1 MVITINGIEFA
12 YDDAPVFSGV
22 SLDVVAGETLV
33 IMGANGTGKTTLLK
47 LLAGL
52 YEPDKGS
59 VRRDGIVGFSPED
72 PTAGLFADTVANE
85 VAFFPR
91 NRGLDANRRAVDAM
105 RALEIY
111 EFRDRNPFTLSV
123 GEQRRVSIAAVLA
136 GDPAV
141 ITLDEPTAGL
151 DRHGERALAD
161 CLHGLNATLVVSTHE
176 SDFAYSIADRIA
188 ILGDTG
194 IERIGD
200 ATSILTDESLL
211 EAAGVR
217 TPGIVAWARQRGLDH
232 PPGTVD
238 EAIGMLA
245 GQR

>member
-1 MVITINGIEFA
+1 MITIRELTYA
-12 YDDAPVFSGV
+12 HDDSPVFSGL
-22 SLDVVAGETLV
+22 SLDVVAGETLA
-33 IMGANGTGKTTLLK
+33 IMGANGAGKTTLLK

-52 YEPDKGS
+52 SEPDAGS

-85 VAFFPR
+85 VEFFPR

-105 RALEIY
+105 QSLEIY
-111 EFRDRNPFTLSV
+111 ELRDRNPFTLSV

-141 ITLDEPTAGL
+141 LALDEPTAGL
-151 DRHGERALAD
+151 DRHGERALAA
-161 CLHGLNATLVVSTHE
+161 CLADLNATLVVSTHE
-176 SDFAYSIADRIA
+176 SDFAYALADRIA
-188 ILGDTG
+188 VLGDAG
-194 IERIGD
+194 IERIDD

-232 PPGTVD
+232 PPGSLD
-238 EAIGMLA
+238 EAVGMLQ